1 MLWLLLRDMSV
12 NTAYMNSARGAP
24 SNCHIQQKMA
34 SDGEEPGAAKR
45 DLPGAEHQA
54 DATPHVVL
62 SPSLVAARTVN
73 DVTNSRVSTT
83 TGDESKTPSIAAES
97 GERNDEANEKHQPD
111 FSHLPEL
118 VWVKV
123 IQLLPLADRYHLSQV
138 SCLLV
143 VAPRLA

>member
-1 MLWLLLRDMSV
+1 
-12 NTAYMNSARGAP
+12 
-24 SNCHIQQKMA
+24 MA
-34 SDGEEPGAAKR
+34 SDGEELEAAKR
-45 DLPGAEHQA
+45 DLPRAEHQA
-54 DATPHVVL
+54 DATPHGVL
-62 SPSLVAARTVN
+62 SPSVEAAQTVN
-73 DVTNSRVSTT
+73 DVTDSSGSTT
-83 TGDESKTPSIAAES
+83 SDDESKTPTSAVES
-97 GERNDEANEKHQPD
+97 GERNDEADKKHQPD

>member
-1 MLWLLLRDMSV
+1 
-12 NTAYMNSARGAP
+12 
-24 SNCHIQQKMA
+24 MA

-62 SPSLVAARTVN
+62 SPSLVAAQTVDDIN
-73 DVTNSRVSTT
+73 NSRGSTT
-83 TGDESKTPSIAAES
+83 SDDESKTPSSAAES
-97 GERNDEANEKHQPD
+97 GERSDEADAKRQPD

-123 IQLLPLADRYHLSQV
+123 IQLLPPADRYHLSQV